1 MADELKASPQ
11 NATLGAIA
19 RALRAAQQ
27 YTGQYQVDPR
37 VPLLG
42 GTGVDELLGLPGA
55 AGLVEDVS
63 YYGPRA
69 AIRGGNVATGGI
81 GTFRPDPRVM
91 DVADVAGV
99 VAPLAGAA
107 TKAAGRGA
115 TAVGN
120 AAVRAITGNPEATG
134 MRVLEEA
141 ARMPSLSNVVKPRGN
156 VNLRPSTGAEKL
168 RGPDV
173 QPVQN
178 LLAQVRKNPGMT
190 SEGFER
196 LVERYSDVPTGTKMS
211 KTDFEGRVPASALN
225 VVDLKGAGGISREAF
240 WEEAEDLVYQDPF
253 MVFEGVMDRLGV
265 RNPPEGEYQNFV
277 RDLENFHAGNIG
289 PEELPPQLREALDRN
304 GMLENQDSFMG
315 LVQDEFVTAIDRTA
329 EQLVEYGD
337 HWGEEV
343 SPYRWSDVQR
353 LVKSIADNEAGYVE
367 LGVTHPELAGTTYRH
382 YPNFS
387 DAEGGLLGHIRGT
400 KFAEPGEFVVPDAFS
415 ISKDRTLMSKPNS
428 FLIEELQSDAQK
440 GVKQSGP
447 MLQAHGVLF
456 KSAVDNA
463 LRGGAENV
471 YYPTARTISAIRM
484 GKPENFAPIYDKEVM
499 KYGLDELRNVPG
511 VTVTPLEVDP
521 QLGPAYYEL
530 NFSPEAREYLL
541 SGPGQRLPGYNIGG
555 AVKMDEGG
563 GVISKI
569 GDFANRMVQKAGD
582 SVIENSLKLYDK
594 LQDRST
600 LPTNQRVF
608 LDTFLDN
615 KRDTIDTKQF
625 SPEELHTIRNLI
637 GITGDKP
644 SGSVQYDQY
653 GIAGLQRKD
662 TAMNGDVI
670 AASKNPL
677 ESVRTTL
684 GQFRY
689 RKDPNSNNFIVED
702 QYDFNMPQK
711 YIEGKNDYG
720 DYAMHSMS
728 NPLWAMR
735 IYAGRKMPQGTGRK
749 VRVEVPYAQ
758 GGAVQAEFDPSA
770 IDAVVN
776 KFYEEHHG

>member
-1 MADELKASPQ
+1 VADELKASPQ

-37 VPLLG
+37 IPLLG

-91 DVADVAGV
+91 DVADVATMIPAGAITKKGAS
-99 VAPLAGAA
+99 VASKAVAKEIDRAMMEGTGPLAGL
-107 TKAAGRGA
+107 
-115 TAVGN
+115 
-120 AAVRAITGNPEATG
+120 IP
-134 MRVLEEA
+134 EA
-141 ARMPSLSNVVKPRGN
+141 ARPAFAVKPHGN
-156 VNLRPSTGAEKL
+156 VNLRPSTSAEKL

-178 LLAQVRKNPGMT
+178 LLAQVRNNPGMT

-225 VVDLKGAGGISREAF
+225 VVDLKNAGGISREAL
-240 WEEAEDLVYQDPF
+240 WEEAEDLVYQEPF
-253 MVFEGVMDRLGV
+253 MVFESVMDRLGV
-265 RNPPEGEYQNFV
+265 RNPPEGEYHNFV

-315 LVQDEFVTAIDRTA
+315 LVQDEFVTAINHTT

-337 HWGEEV
+337 HWGEEI

-387 DAEGGLLGHIRGT
+387 DTKGGLLGHIRGT
-400 KFAEPGEFVVPDAFS
+400 KFAEPGEFVVPDGFR
-415 ISKDRTLMSKPNS
+415 ISKDRVLMSKPNS

-555 AVKMDEGG
+555 AVKMAKGG
-563 GVISKI
+563 
-569 GDFANRMVQKAGD
+569 
-582 SVIENSLKLYDK
+582 
-594 LQDRST
+594 
-600 LPTNQRVF
+600 
-608 LDTFLDN
+608 
-615 KRDTIDTKQF
+615 
-625 SPEELHTIRNLI
+625 
-637 GITGDKP
+637 
-644 SGSVQYDQY
+644 
-653 GIAGLQRKD
+653 
-662 TAMNGDVI
+662 
-670 AASKNPL
+670 
-677 ESVRTTL
+677 
-684 GQFRY
+684 
-689 RKDPNSNNFIVED
+689 
-702 QYDFNMPQK
+702 
-711 YIEGKNDYG
+711 
-720 DYAMHSMS
+720 
-728 NPLWAMR
+728 
-735 IYAGRKMPQGTGRK
+735 K
-749 VRVEVPYAQ
+749 V
-758 GGAVQAEFDPSA
+758 GAEFDPSA